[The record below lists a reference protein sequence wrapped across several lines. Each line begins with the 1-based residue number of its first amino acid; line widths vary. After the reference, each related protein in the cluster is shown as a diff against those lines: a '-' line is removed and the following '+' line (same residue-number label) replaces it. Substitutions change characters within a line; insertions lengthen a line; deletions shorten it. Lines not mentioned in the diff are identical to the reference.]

1 MNYRILGRTGIKVSV
16 LAFGAGPVS
25 GWATNVAVDRQ
36 VAVVRRAI
44 EAGINWF
51 DTAPTYSDGQSE
63 LSIGRALSELAAH
76 EQVHLATKV
85 RLDLQAGDDI
95 RGFVL
100 RSVESSLERLRCQKV
115 TLLQL
120 HNSITARRGDQPTS
134 VTPRDVLGPRGVLRA
149 FEELR
154 SSGLVAQLGLTGLGD
169 AASLQTVIESSQ
181 FDTVQAP
188 YNLLNPSAGQQMP
201 ADFPE
206 ANYGNLFSHCDRQQM
221 GVFAIRVFAG
231 GALALREP
239 SAHTRVTKFFPMDL
253 YQRDRARA
261 EELAR
266 SLPTARTLPEAA
278 LQFVLDNPIVTSALI
293 GFASEDEIDNAVQI
307 IARSIT

>member
-16 LAFGAGPVS
+16 IAFGAGPVS
-25 GWATNVAVDRQ
+25 GWATSVAADRQ

-44 EAGINWF
+44 DAGINWF

-63 LSIGRALSELAAH
+63 LAIGRALSELAAH

-85 RLDLQAGDDI
+85 RLDNQSGSDI

-100 RSVESSLERLRCQKV
+100 KSVESSLERLRCSKV

-120 HNSITARRGDQPTS
+120 HNSVTAGRGDQPTS
-134 VTPRDVLGPRGVLRA
+134 VTTRDVLGPQGVLQA

-154 SSGLVAQLGLTGLGD
+154 SSGLVAHLGLTGLGD
-169 AASLQTVIESSQ
+169 PASLRTVIDSDQ
-181 FDTVQAP
+181 FETVQTP
-188 YNLLNPSAGQQMP
+188 YNLLNPSAGRRMP

-206 ANYGNLFSHCDRQQM
+206 TDHGNLFRHCDRQQM

-239 SAHTRVTKFFPMDL
+239 SAHTKVTKFFPMDL

-266 SLPTARTLPEAA
+266 TLPKTRPLPEAA

-307 IARSIT
+307 VEGTNA